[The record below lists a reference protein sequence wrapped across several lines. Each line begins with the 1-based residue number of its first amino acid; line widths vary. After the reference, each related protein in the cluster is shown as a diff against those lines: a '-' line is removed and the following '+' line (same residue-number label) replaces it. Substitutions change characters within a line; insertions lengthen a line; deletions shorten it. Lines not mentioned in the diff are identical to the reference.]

1 MSYGEIAV
9 IAGCS
14 IGTVRSRLHNAKRLL
29 QDAHR
34 ARDQSIEQRR
44 IRMTRSTSSSQDAW
58 ALVDREKRL
67 DRFFRR
73 VAIAAWSVAVLIM
86 LIFTVLFAFQLAELM
101 RGVTDGNLPW
111 LVVFGSA
118 VPFVI
123 VVGCFSVLV
132 ATLATIAI
140 FLRLRTA
147 SLTEIQVRLA
157 ALEEMIAARDT
168 DRA

>member
-1 MSYGEIAV
+1 MTTPTSP
-9 IAGCS
+9 
-14 IGTVRSRLHNAKRLL
+14 R
-29 QDAHR
+29 QDPW
-34 ARDQSIEQRR
+34 
-44 IRMTRSTSSSQDAW
+44 TF
-58 ALVDREKRL
+58 VDREKRL

-73 VAIAAWSVAVLIM
+73 IAIAAWSVAVLIM
-86 LIFTVLFAFQLAELM
+86 LIFTVLFAFQLAELV
-101 RGVTDGNLPW
+101 RGVTAGHMPW

-147 SLTEIQVRLA
+147 SLTEIQMRLA